1 VAPVCM
7 NRGSHDAVWCDHKI
21 SHAASAPPEGRA
33 HCEASYGRQNEIIR
47 ATRLNIQSDIA
58 AQLNCQ
64 RGPVWF
70 STCNGETM
78 RAQEESSKPQ
88 EPCGPLDALPC
99 HLPTAGEREVTRQP
113 NSLVSLC

>member
-1 VAPVCM
+1 M
-7 NRGSHDAVWCDHKI
+7 S
-21 SHAASAPPEGRA
+21 
-33 HCEASYGRQNEIIR
+33 Q
-47 ATRLNIQSDIA
+47 ATQLNIQSDIA

-113 NSLVSLC
+113 NSIGFALLKFAMEGPFLVLLGSKSNVSSGREHQTLLMDNRFPGLTRS